1 VGGFRLEYW
10 GQARGSEGGIFRS
23 EIEDRLRGRCGK
35 WGGESCYTGD
45 ILHNFHTGVGG
56 RDISL
61 IIYTLVL
68 TYVGEGDD
76 SY

>member
-1 VGGFRLEYW
+1 VWEVGG
-10 GQARGSEGGIFRS
+10 GGSLVTLG
-23 EIEDRLRGRCGK
+23 
-35 WGGESCYTGD
+35 Y

-68 TYVGEGDD
+68 TYVGDGDD